1 MEYLHGTDPRTMA
14 FINLYGVLGTLE
26 ELCALEPQ
34 AREILGERRISV
46 GFQVANGPCA
56 TLAFDGGP
64 MLLQAK
70 IGIFAASIA
79 GGAIGYALLRA

>member
-1 MEYLHGTDPRTMA
+1 MSM
-14 FINLYGVLGTLE
+14 FI
-26 ELCALEPQ
+26 
-34 AREILGERRISV
+34 
-46 GFQVANGPCA
+46 A
-56 TLAFDGGP
+56 TLAFDGGL